1 MKKKEDFIIR
11 NIADEYIMI
20 PVGKTALK
28 FNGTIMINE
37 ISAFI
42 WDHIEEVS
50 NEKEMSKL
58 ICKYYEENYNEVY
71 NDIKVIFRQM
81 KDMQWIE

>member
-20 PVGKTALK
+20 PVGNTALK
-28 FNGTIMINE
+28 FDGTIMINE
-37 ISAFI
+37 IPAFI

-50 NEKEMSKL
+50 NEREMSNL
-58 ICKYYEENYNEVY
+58 ICKYYEANYNEVY

>member
-42 WDHIEEVS
+42 WDNIEEVF

-58 ICKYYEENYNEVY
+58 ICKYYEANYNEVY

>member
-1 MKKKEDFIIR
+1 MKKKEDFIIS

-42 WDHIEEVS
+42 WDNIEEIF
-50 NEKEMSKL
+50 NEKAIDEYIVL
-58 ICKYYEENYNEVY
+58 V
-71 NDIKVIFRQM
+71 
-81 KDMQWIE
+81 

>member
-42 WDHIEEVS
+42 WNHIEEVS
-50 NEKEMSKL
+50 NEREMSNL
-58 ICKYYEENYNEVY
+58 ICKYYEANYNEVY